1 MKGENMYKI
10 KVIGNVLIFVGLLLL
25 IISILIN
32 NISLLSII
40 GIVIVC
46 IGFIFFLFFWKC
58 PICHKHLPFNGMIG
72 MEYCP
77 YCGNEIDT

>member
-10 KVIGNVLIFVGLLLL
+10 KLIGNVLIFVGLLLL

-32 NISLLSII
+32 NIPLLSII

-46 IGFIFFLFFWKC
+46 IGFIFFYFV
-58 PICHKHLPFNGMIG
+58 
-72 MEYCP
+72 
-77 YCGNEIDT
+77 GNVQFVTNI